1 MSLTLKAPAKINLRL
16 EVLGKRP
23 DGYHEVRMLMVAI
36 SVYDTLRLE
45 KIERG
50 IRLSCPGLPEGPENL
65 AWKAADAFFRATGVK
80 GGIAISLE
88 KYIPSAAG
96 LGGGSSD
103 AATVLEGLDQ
113 LYQTGVGTARLR
125 EIGAT
130 LGSDIPFF
138 FGGAAPAWATG
149 RGEII
154 TPLEADLAPVGV
166 VLINPG
172 IPVST
177 PEVYRALSAP
187 PLDEKALTALRRES
201 IDTRLPAS
209 LIGAEGREFLRND
222 LERVVFTRYPVIE
235 RIKERLLEAGASAA
249 LMSGS
254 GSSVF
259 GLCSDGESAQRVIN
273 AAKFPE
279 EYFSVAAQTLTARL

>member
-1 MSLTLKAPAKINLRL
+1 LR
-16 EVLGKRP
+16 R
-23 DGYHEVRMLMVAI
+23 
-36 SVYDTLRLE
+36 
-45 KIERG
+45 
-50 IRLSCPGLPEGPENL
+50 
-65 AWKAADAFFRATGVK
+65 
-80 GGIAISLE
+80 
-88 KYIPSAAG
+88 
-96 LGGGSSD
+96 
-103 AATVLEGLDQ
+103 
-113 LYQTGVGTARLR
+113 
-125 EIGAT
+125 IGAT

-138 FGGAAPAWATG
+138 FGGAVPAWATG

-154 TPLEADLAPVGV
+154 TPLEGGLTPVGV
-166 VLINPG
+166 ILINPG

-187 PLDEKALTALRRES
+187 PLDEAALTALRRES

-235 RIKERLLEAGASAA
+235 GIKERLLEAGANAA

-259 GLCSDGESAQRVIN
+259 GLCSDRENAQRVLE
-273 AAKFPE
+273 AAKFPQ
-279 EYFSVAAQTLTARL
+279 EYFSVAAQMLTARL